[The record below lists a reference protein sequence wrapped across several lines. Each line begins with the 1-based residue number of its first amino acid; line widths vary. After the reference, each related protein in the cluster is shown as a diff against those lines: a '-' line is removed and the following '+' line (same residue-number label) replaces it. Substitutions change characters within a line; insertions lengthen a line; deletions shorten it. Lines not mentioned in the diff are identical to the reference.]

1 MRTLVLGI
9 GNPILG
15 DDGVGFHI
23 AQELAKEIKDENID
37 VKDTSIC
44 GLNLLELIVG
54 YDKVII
60 IDAVMTENGEV
71 GEIYQLRPENIEE
84 PAYSIISAHHLNLL
98 TTFKLGRELFPKKMP
113 GEVAVLAIGI
123 QEVARVT
130 EQMTRKVREA
140 VQKAV
145 NLILEE
151 IDTNRNGDL
160 KMNKESASTK

>member
-37 VKDTSIC
+37 VKDTSID

-60 IDAVMTENGEV
+60 IDAIMTEDGEV
-71 GEIYQLRPENIEE
+71 GEIYRLRPENFVKTVHPTTSPHNANLATAIEIGKKVLVGQM
-84 PAYSIISAHHLNLL
+84 PAKVVV
-98 TTFKLGRELFPKKMP
+98 F
-113 GEVAVLAIGI
+113 AVNI
-123 QEVARVT
+123 QEVT
-130 EQMTRKVREA
+130 EFTEEMTRKVKEA
-140 VQKAV
+140 ISRAV
-145 NLILEE
+145 NLVLEE
-151 IDTNRNGDL
+151 IDS
-160 KMNKESASTK
+160 NKE